1 MKKNPFS
8 DVPIPVGRALRK
20 LGHDIRDARRRRR
33 IPVAILAER
42 ASVSRTTLNK
52 VEKGEPGVSQGIY
65 ATVLFVL
72 GMIDRLADIADHRH
86 DAVGLE
92 LEEENLPERIRLPR
106 PGKRKREA

>member
-1 MKKNPFS
+1 M
-8 DVPIPVGRALRK
+8 PVGRALRK

-33 IPVAILAER
+33 IPVAIMAER

-52 VEKGEPGVSQGIY
+52 VEKGEPGVSMGIY

-72 GMIDRLADIADHRH
+72 GMIDRLADIADPRH

-92 LEEENLPERIRLPR
+92 LEQENLPKRIRLTR
-106 PGKRKREA
+106 PGKRRGEA